1 MQATKAWCK
10 FPLPRAYDLAGY
22 VRCLNTAG
30 KLALLATVVPAR
42 DDDKGYSIAI
52 IDLALEKVDVKRK
65 PKRAKTLEE
74 RLITLAKTKT

>member
-1 MQATKAWCK
+1 MVQSNPGDK

-30 KLALLATVVPAR
+30 KLALLATVIH
-42 DDDKGYSIAI
+42 DDEMGPYVSI

-74 RLITLAKTKT
+74 RLETLAKTKS

>member
-1 MQATKAWCK
+1 M
-10 FPLPRAYDLAGY
+10 PRAYDLAGY

-30 KLALLATVVPAR
+30 KLALLGTVVH
-42 DDDKGYSIAI
+42 DDQKGCHVSI

-74 RLITLAKTKT
+74 RLETLSKTKS